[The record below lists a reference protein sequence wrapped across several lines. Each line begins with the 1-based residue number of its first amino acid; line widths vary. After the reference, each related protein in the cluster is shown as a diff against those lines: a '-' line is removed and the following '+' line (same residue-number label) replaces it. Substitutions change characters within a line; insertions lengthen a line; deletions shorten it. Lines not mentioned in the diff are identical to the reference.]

1 LFGWPT
7 SCINIRFLSGGVSVG
22 EFERRGGRV
31 NMRVEGA
38 IFDSSPHIVL
48 APLDGQSI
56 AFLPEEEFAPYI
68 QPPPALARVLA
79 CPGGVANVT
88 GCWIC
93 FSTPQADKILHELPS
108 AHSPNADEP

>member
-1 LFGWPT
+1 MFGWPT
-7 SCINIRFLSGGVSVG
+7 SCINIRFLSGGVYVG

-56 AFLPEEEFAPYI
+56 AFLPEEEFASYM
-68 QPPPALARVLA
+68 RKDVLY
-79 CPGGVANVT
+79 
-88 GCWIC
+88 
-93 FSTPQADKILHELPS
+93 SHRR
-108 AHSPNADEP
+108 HSPAFSLVVEALRM